1 MLQFIVQALGLLIFM
16 DILFLWWGCHRSRTN
31 KIRRKYS
38 VPPLCQKMLFFSGW
52 QRMDKNSQE
61 IREVTVKMCLFHKS
75 TICGIWSL
83 EVQRACE
90 M

>member
-1 MLQFIVQALGLLIFM
+1 MRLPLDPKQ
-16 DILFLWWGCHRSRTN
+16 S

-38 VPPLCQKMLFFSGW
+38 VPPLRLNFFFSGW
-52 QRMDKNSQE
+52 QRMDKNSE
-61 IREVTVKMCLFHKS
+61 DIRKVTVKMCLFHKS
-75 TICGIWSL
+75 TMCGMWSF